1 MFPIAGDEA
10 WKGFSDLFLRV
21 DIFTLLH
28 ATFIIIMVLNLNLPL
43 YLGFSPSQ
51 PLFFDIIDR
60 VRPIN
65 LPKQLIDYSLNVL
78 PSHKEFSL
86 GLVMFLNQQ
95 FRGLIIIIELI
106 W

>member
-10 WKGFSDLFLRV
+10 GKGLSDLLLRV
-21 DIFTLLH
+21 NIFTLLH

-51 PLFFDIIDR
+51 PLFVDIFDR
-60 VRPIN
+60 ARPIN
-65 LPKQLIDYSLNVL
+65 LPKQLVDYALNVL
-78 PSHKEFSL
+78 PSQKEFSL

-95 FRGLIIIIELI
+95 FRCLIIIIELI
-106 W
+106 